1 MGMHNMSP
9 GGRAILSARMKALHA
24 DPEFKARNSARMKA
38 LHSDPEFKARQSVAA
53 SARMKALNADPEFK
67 ARRVKTCVYCGRPG
81 YRMIADGDGI
91 FACLDIEGCEERI
104 EAAS

>member
-1 MGMHNMSP
+1 MDA
-9 GGRAILSARMKALHA
+9 GGRVMKYHVSPEGHAAHVARMKALHA
-24 DPEFKARNSARMKA
+24 DPEFKAREAIRK
-38 LHSDPEFKARQSVAA
+38 

>member
-1 MGMHNMSP
+1 MARPYYLSTEA
-9 GGRAILSARMKALHA
+9 REREAI
-24 DPEFKARNSARMKA
+24 RNSARMKA
-38 LHSDPEFKARQSVAA
+38 LNADPEFRAKN

>member
-1 MGMHNMSP
+1 MAA
-9 GGRAILSARMKALHA
+9 GGRVMKYHVSPEGHAAHVARMKALNADPDFKARQSARMKALH
-24 DPEFKARNSARMKA
+24 
-38 LHSDPEFKARQSVAA
+38 
-53 SARMKALNADPEFK
+53 ADPEFK

>member
-1 MGMHNMSP
+1 MMKYHVSP
-9 GGRAILSARMKALHA
+9 EGHAAHVARMKALNADPDFKARQSARMKALHA
-24 DPEFKARNSARMKA
+24 DPDFKARQSARMKA
-38 LHSDPEFKARQSVAA
+38 LH
-53 SARMKALNADPEFK
+53 ADPEFK